1 MEAETT
7 EKTVTDFFNIIKPT
21 IPVEPVLN
29 EKGNKDNTENIIESL
44 STKMPLKAIL
54 STSLSSN

>member
-7 EKTVTDFFNIIKPT
+7 EKTVTDFFNIISPT
-21 IPVEPVLN
+21 IPLEPVLN
-29 EKGNKDNTENIIESL
+29 ENGNKNDTENVIESL
-44 STKMPLKAIL
+44 NTKMPLKPIL

>member
-7 EKTVTDFFNIIKPT
+7 EKTVTDFFNIISPT

-29 EKGNKDNTENIIESL
+29 ENGNKDYTQNVIERL
-44 STKMPLKAIL
+44 STKMPLKPIL

>member
-7 EKTVTDFFNIIKPT
+7 KKTVTDFFSIINPT
-21 IPVEPVLN
+21 IQVELVLN
-29 EKGNKDNTENIIESL
+29 ENGNKDNTENVIASL

-54 STSLSSN
+54 STSLNSN

>member
-7 EKTVTDFFNIIKPT
+7 EKTVTDFFNIINPT
-21 IPVEPVLN
+21 IPVELGLN
-29 EKGNKDNTENIIESL
+29 ENGNKDNTENVIESL
-44 STKMPLKAIL
+44 STKMPLKPIL

>member
-7 EKTVTDFFNIIKPT
+7 EKTVTDFFNIINPT
-21 IPVEPVLN
+21 IPVELVLN
-29 EKGNKDNTENIIESL
+29 ENGNKDDTENVIESL

>member
-7 EKTVTDFFNIIKPT
+7 EKTVTDFFNIINPT
-21 IPVEPVLN
+21 IPLELGLN
-29 EKGNKDNTENIIESL
+29 ENDKKDDTENVIASL
-44 STKMPLKAIL
+44 STKMPLKPIL